1 MMLFCRGGNH
11 FLAVDDNL
19 PLCNTAL
26 LFPIC
31 NGRDNSQSVS
41 LVFIY
46 VILKQDERV
55 NRGYKRHLSGKEK

>member
-19 PLCNTAL
+19 IHHFQIQYLSVTQPYFSPFCS
-26 LFPIC
+26 
-31 NGRDNSQSVS
+31 GGDNSQSLS

-46 VILKQDERV
+46 VILKQDER
-55 NRGYKRHLSGKEK
+55 E